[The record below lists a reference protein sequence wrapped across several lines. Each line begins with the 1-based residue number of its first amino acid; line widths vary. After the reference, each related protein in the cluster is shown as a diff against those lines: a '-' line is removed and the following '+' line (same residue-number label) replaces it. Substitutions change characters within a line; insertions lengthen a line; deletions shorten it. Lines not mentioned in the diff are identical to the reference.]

1 MDCIPGVP
9 AKRKSKINAER
20 RGPSSSGISSL
31 MADKLKKGEG
41 EQAAWSDAVLHKLLS
56 ELKNK

>member
-1 MDCIPGVP
+1 
-9 AKRKSKINAER
+9 
-20 RGPSSSGISSL
+20 